1 MADKNRVSTA
11 TFRAKEEG
19 VDDVARKLGG
29 LAKAAAGAEGATEG
43 LGKST
48 ETSSK
53 RLGSITRELD
63 RLEKTLAGSPS
74 AWTSFERGVSTASRA
89 LEAGKIDA
97 QEYSKILTDLQARLQ
112 KSVAPRLGL
121 DVNQSGVARIL
132 ENTKQVSAATRTAT
146 RDILNQAVA
155 AQEASDK
162 QARANEAVANQV
174 ARIRAEIDPLGAA
187 QSRLNAELAEY
198 NTLATAGH
206 LSTSELAAATNQA
219 NTRFMNTAARLGQ
232 VSSEVKLTSFQMTN
246 LGYQV
251 NDIGTMLAMGASPF
265 QIMASQAGQVYQAL
279 GDGPGG
285 VRGSLN
291 AIKVATI
298 GFIASLGPAGAAVAA
313 VGTAAAAA
321 WYLTRDSQEPVNDL
335 IEHQEKLLRN
345 VQAAYGETGKA
356 AQQYGRQSK
365 AVMAANVNDQIADA
379 SRRLQEMREGLN
391 ADLFSGM
398 SNRRNRVYLERGGDE
413 NFSAAIADF
422 RSATPDLVRV
432 QELLLKVEQSDAP
445 EHIRDIAKA
454 MREAVDPM
462 RELQGSTQALAMA
475 TSDIARSSREARAA
489 FEEQRQ
495 ALAGYAKD
503 TRTAVQQIED
513 DYARLMR
520 LARTEADIQMAD
532 DLRRS
537 ALGPIENSARA
548 DLDEERF
555 KRSQVGIDAETAALR
570 ENARAWEA
578 RIKEVE
584 GNDAAVEALTEASV
598 QAAGAIREQYAF
610 DAAEKARGEA
620 EAFAEAT
627 ASRLQGIS
635 DTVRALETEAGTI
648 GMSEGAAAAYR
659 FEIEALASAKR
670 AAAEAGGVVSPD
682 EIAAIEAA
690 AASIRVLTD
699 QTNALREAEAQR
711 KRVRETI
718 EDLEFQTAISGLSEV
733 DRQIAT
739 TLRNVGV
746 TAESV
751 DGQRIA
757 GSIRVR
763 DQIDRQNA
771 ALDRQRD
778 VLENVASTFLD
789 IFDTSSA
796 DSFFDRI
803 MSGLADIGRQF
814 AEIGKQKLMENL
826 FGSGVNYTAGA
837 PYPGQRSTAP
847 AGFPASY
854 GQGAAYG
861 VEPRNLVALNDN
873 LQRSASSALDV
884 AKQFD
889 GLNERADTGT
899 LDNFLMASGQWKGLS
914 AQDTAWCASFAN
926 AAIARAGGVGSGSN
940 AASSFMDWGM
950 GTTAPKVGDIVVL
963 KPQSRGSTGHV
974 GFVAGFGDGTVQVFG
989 GNQSNGANTK
999 SFGVDQVRG
1008 YRTDASMIRSA
1019 TSDGYVDAYKR
1030 LSTGQAGAVDR
1041 YGIPAGA
1048 SGSVAAGFDPFTG
1061 YSSSG
1066 GGFSIGGGQGGL
1078 FSPRGQAGLQ
1088 VGGAALGAFGSGYAS
1103 GSPLSGGF
1111 GGAMSGY
1118 GAAGSISSALGIGM
1132 GAATG
1137 IGIVGGAA
1145 LGILGGIFGARK
1157 QREQKHREA
1166 AAKWAEM
1173 QPQYLEWQK
1182 QFQGYGPNSG
1192 LRDAWDTRRSEFDN
1206 FVTTGSAAWKY
1217 GKGNSSAEFAAVAQ
1231 TMFKW
1236 EAQMRQSFMDAF
1248 APTLKE
1254 LEAGFGF
1261 DGPFLKARD
1270 AVRAL
1275 EERIDT
1281 FVDDTA
1287 YAFSGSAEAIQ
1298 QAKQAS
1304 ADYALT
1310 TLAGSDGLSEIGNK
1324 LQELRGRAASM
1335 SPVLVKLG
1343 LAATEAA
1350 DAINGALTAGIAR
1363 LRDDFV
1369 RNLQADINSAG
1380 DKGYLNSIR
1389 DLIEQRNQMMGDAE
1403 ALGADPALVA
1413 RWFQSQ
1419 VQSVVDGTDLIGDE
1433 LQDLVQKFP
1442 ELAGVITASMSALE
1456 RAVSDAEGDLR
1467 ASYNE
1472 RKGEL
1477 EQLADRMKRF
1487 GDAVAEFRKSLSLDD
1502 QLSNLSP
1509 FERFNEAQEE
1519 FRKVAEL
1526 AAAGDEEAQ
1535 EKLLNVSRDY
1545 LDQARSYYASS
1556 EQYYAAFNEVSGI
1569 LASTESYA
1577 KVEQDIAK
1585 AQLEALDVQVGA
1597 LIDIND
1603 SVKTVAEAIAAFNEA
1618 QAARDNAQAIA
1629 LQGYVAAIN
1638 PAAAA
1643 APGYQAPQI
1652 TAPTP
1657 APAPAAP
1664 TEQKAYANYR
1674 TSSGAT
1680 VRYEGVRKT
1689 VNGVSIV
1696 VPTGMSDSQA
1706 WMLYARTQQWNNRND
1721 MPGGRQMGGLI
1732 PGYEVGGVVGNGI
1745 YDRDS
1750 VIARYAGGGAIALAG
1765 GEMVVRARHVTP
1777 ETYPVLDAIN
1787 KTGRVPGSDAAL
1799 IAEVRSL
1806 RAELRNIRTTVAL
1819 GAGETVAAVR
1829 EGNEVAR
1836 EQASTAKRKA
1846 AA

>member
-43 LGKST
+43 LAKST

-74 AWTSFERGVSTASRA
+74 AWNSFERGASTASRA

-97 QEYSKILTDLQARLQ
+97 QEYARILTDLQTRLQ

-132 ENTKQVSAATRTAT
+132 ENTKQVSAATRMAT

-162 QARANEAVANQV
+162 QARANEAVAGQV
-174 ARIRAEIDPLGAA
+174 ARIRAEIDPLGVA

-198 NTLATAGH
+198 NTLAAAGH

-321 WYLTRDSQEPVNDL
+321 WYLTRDSQKPVNDL
-335 IEHQEKLLRN
+335 IEQQEKLLRN
-345 VQAAYGETGKA
+345 VQAAYGETGQA

-391 ADLFSGM
+391 ADLFSGL

-422 RSATPDLVRV
+422 RSATPDLARV

-445 EHIRDIAKA
+445 EHIRDVARA
-454 MREAVDPM
+454 MREALDPM

-475 TSDIARSSREARAA
+475 TSDFARSSRAARAA

-495 ALAGYAKD
+495 ALAGYVRD

-513 DYARLMR
+513 EYSRLMR
-520 LARTEADIQMAD
+520 IARTEADVRAAD
-532 DLRRS
+532 ELRSAALAPIRNEAQAQAEEEAFRRS
-537 ALGPIENSARA
+537 LIG
-548 DLDEERF
+548 L
-555 KRSQVGIDAETAALR
+555 DAET
-570 ENARAWEA
+570 
-578 RIKEVE
+578 K
-584 GNDAAVEALTEASV
+584 
-598 QAAGAIREQYAF
+598 AIRENNRAYAERLKAVEGDTAATQSLIAARDAANSAVREEAAF
-610 DAAEKARGEA
+610 DRSEKAREEA
-620 EAFAEAT
+620 KAYEDAT
-627 ASRLQGIS
+627 RARLQGIQ
-635 DTVRALETEAGTI
+635 DTVRSMAVEQATI

-659 FEIEALASAKR
+659 FEVEALASAKR
-670 AAAEAGGVVSPD
+670 AAAEAGGVVSAD
-682 EIAAIEAA
+682 EIATIEAA
-690 AASIRVLTD
+690 AASIRLLTE

-718 EDLEFQTAISGLSEV
+718 DDLEFQTAISGLSEV

-771 ALDRQRD
+771 ALDQQRD

-826 FGSGVNYTAGA
+826 FGAGVSYTAGA

-847 AGFPASY
+847 AGFPAGY
-854 GQGAAYG
+854 GQGSAYG
-861 VEPRNLVALNDN
+861 VEPRSLVALNDN
-873 LQRSASSALDV
+873 LQRSARSALDV

-926 AAIARAGGVGSGSN
+926 AAIARAGGVGSCSN
-940 AASSFMDWGM
+940 LASSFMDWGT

-963 KPQSRGSTGHV
+963 KPQSRGASGHV

-1008 YRTDASMIRSA
+1008 YRTDASLIRSA

-1041 YGIPAGA
+1041 YGIPTSG
-1048 SGSVAAGFDPFTG
+1048 GSVAAGFDPFTG

-1066 GGFSIGGGQGGL
+1066 GGFSLGGGQGGL
-1078 FSPRGQAGLQ
+1078 FGPRGQAGLQ
-1088 VGGAALGAFGSGYAS
+1088 VGAAALGAFGSGYQS
-1103 GSPLSGGF
+1103 GSPLSGGI
-1111 GGAMSGY
+1111 GGAFSGY

-1145 LGILGGIFGARK
+1145 LGILGGILGARK
-1157 QREQKHREA
+1157 EREQKHREA

-1173 QPQYLEWQK
+1173 QPEYNAFKDTLD
-1182 QFQGYGPNSG
+1182 GYAPNSG
-1192 LRDAWDTRRSEFDN
+1192 LRSEQGRLRSEMDK
-1206 FVTTGSAAWKY
+1206 FVTVGSAAWKY
-1217 GKGNSSAEFAAVAQ
+1217 GKGNSSAEFANTAAMIGEYVER
-1231 TMFKW
+1231 MN
-1236 EAQMRQSFMDAF
+1236 QSFRDAF
-1248 APTLKE
+1248 GATTQE
-1254 LEAGFGF
+1254 LRGGLGF

-1270 AVRAL
+1270 AVRQL
-1275 EERIDT
+1275 DVRIDT
-1281 FVDDTA
+1281 FIDDTVV
-1287 YAFSGSAEAIQ
+1287 AFGDHAPQIREAQ
-1298 QAKQAS
+1298 QAA
-1304 ADYALT
+1304 ADYALST
-1310 TLAGSDGLSEIGNK
+1310 IAGTDGLSDMSQK
-1324 LQELRGRAASM
+1324 LQELHGRANAL
-1335 SPVLVKLG
+1335 SPVLTKLG
-1343 LAATEAA
+1343 FTATAAA
-1350 DAINGALTAGIAR
+1350 DAVSDALTAGIAR
-1363 LRDDFV
+1363 LRDEFTT
-1369 RNLQADINSAG
+1369 NLQADINSAG

-1389 DLIEQRNQMMGDAE
+1389 DLVEQRSQMLGDAE

-1467 ASYNE
+1467 TSYNE
-1472 RKGEL
+1472 RKSEL
-1477 EQLADRMKRF
+1477 EQLADRMTRF
-1487 GDAVAEFRKSLSLDD
+1487 GDAVAEFRKSLALDD
-1502 QLSNLSP
+1502 RLSNLSP
-1509 FERFNEAQEE
+1509 FERFTEAQED

-1556 EQYYAAFNEVSGI
+1556 EQYYAAFDEVGGI
-1569 LASTESYA
+1569 LASTEAYA
-1577 KVEQDIAK
+1577 KAEQDIAK
-1585 AQLEALDVQVGA
+1585 AQLEALDLQIGA
-1597 LIDIND
+1597 LIDIDD
-1603 SVKTVAEAIAAFNEA
+1603 SVKSVADAIAAFNEA

-1652 TAPTP
+1652 PAPTP
-1657 APAPAAP
+1657 TPTPAAP

-1674 TSSGAT
+1674 TASGAT

-1732 PGYEVGGVVGNGI
+1732 PGFEVGGVVGNGI

-1750 VIARYAGGGAIALAG
+1750 VVARYAGGGAIALAG

-1787 KTGRVPGSDAAL
+1787 RTGRVPGSDAAL

-1806 RAELRNIRTTVAL
+1806 RAELRSIRQTVAM